1 MIPVMP
7 VAEGVGVKINNFL
20 LKIFIFGNTHWVA

>member
-20 LKIFIFGNTHWVA
+20 EKIFIFG